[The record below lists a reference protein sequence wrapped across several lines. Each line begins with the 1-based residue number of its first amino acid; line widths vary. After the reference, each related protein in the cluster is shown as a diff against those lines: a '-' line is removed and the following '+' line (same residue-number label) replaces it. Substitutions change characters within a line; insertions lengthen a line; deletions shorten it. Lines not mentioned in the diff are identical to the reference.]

1 MSLTTTVLSVH
12 ATGALATILE
22 AVVAATEGCQV
33 RFINSPES
41 AQSLLRQGGVG
52 LVVYS
57 LAEADREPELVEF
70 LENMKA
76 AGIRVPLVVIIESD
90 EPQLRYRLLR
100 CGAADCLSPPL
111 DASRLGFLIDFLTLR
126 TRCRVEASPGQA
138 AAAFPNNGDSVGD
151 FLFAAPAMQ
160 GLLGQIRPLARLDT
174 TVLIAGETGTG
185 KSHLARVV
193 HELSPRRHRPFAV
206 VHCGALS
213 STLVRSELFGHLR
226 GSFTGADCDRT
237 GRFADARDGTILID
251 EIDCLPLDVQANLL
265 RAVEDRVFEPVGSVQ
280 SQPLLARLVVTSNQS
295 LENEVAAGR
304 FRADLY
310 HRLNVVSLTLPP
322 LREVPSQIRSLAE
335 KFLVHYC
342 QLADRHRLHLS
353 AQALRAMEHHQWPG
367 NVREL
372 RNMAE
377 RAAALCPGPIVELA
391 HLPEPIRRS
400 HPASDSLP
408 VEPGRCSPSR
418 LANARKNVELKVLS
432 DVLRQHKNNRTDAAA
447 ALGVSRVTLYRKLHH
462 HGLI

>member
-1 MSLTTTVLSVH
+1 MSLTTTVLSIACH
-12 ATGALATILE
+12 GAWPRPGGGRCGRRGLPGAIHQLPG
-22 AVVAATEGCQV
+22 A
-33 RFINSPES
+33 R
-41 AQSLLRQGGVG
+41 SLLLGGVG
-52 LVVYS
+52 AVVYS
-57 LAEADREPELVEF
+57 LAEADRGRACRVSWHERR
-70 LENMKA
+70 
-76 AGIRVPLVVIIESD
+76 GIRVLVVSEID
-90 EPQLRYRLLR
+90 DPQLRHRLLR

-174 TVLIAGETGTG
+174 TLLITGETGTG

-265 RAVEDRVFEPVGSVQ
+265 RGGRRP
-280 SQPLLARLVVTSNQS
+280 RLRAGR
-295 LENEVAAGR
+295 LRPVAAAPNGWSSRATSRLKTRLQRGR
-304 FRADLY
+304 FRRSLPSPQRGQPDIAPPPRSPIADSLFGGK
-310 HRLNVVSLTLPP
+310 VSGPLLPTRGSPPAPP
-322 LREVPSQIRSLAE
+322 LRAGIAGNGAPPVARQCARVEKHGRAGRGALPRS
-335 KFLVHYC
+335 
-342 QLADRHRLHLS
+342 DR
-353 AQALRAMEHHQWPG
+353 
-367 NVREL
+367 
-372 RNMAE
+372 
-377 RAAALCPGPIVELA
+377 
-391 HLPEPIRRS
+391 
-400 HPASDSLP
+400 
-408 VEPGRCSPSR
+408 
-418 LANARKNVELKVLS
+418 
-432 DVLRQHKNNRTDAAA
+432 
-447 ALGVSRVTLYRKLHH
+447 
-462 HGLI
+462 